1 MPSEPTDPAT
11 EPSESRGAGE
21 KRRQNRRKPGEVAR
35 EAKRSQEPALTR
47 ARSCFSNVQIMQ
59 PFHGTLRSQ
68 FAKRLR
74 GEIGHIIPL
83 NNNRSGRLI

>member
-1 MPSEPTDPAT
+1 MPSEPTDCET
-11 EPSESRGAGE
+11 EPPESRGMGE
-21 KRRQNRRKPGEVAR
+21 NRRRNRHEPGEEGR
-35 EAKRSQEPALTR
+35 EEKRSQEPALGP
-47 ARSCFSNVQIMQ
+47 APGFSNVQIMQ

-68 FAKRLR
+68 FATRLR

>member
-1 MPSEPTDPAT
+1 MPSEPAA
-11 EPSESRGAGE
+11 EPPESRGMGE
-21 KRRQNRRKPGEVAR
+21 NRRPNRRKAGEAGR
-35 EAKRSQEPALTR
+35 EAQPRTGARDRSR
-47 ARSCFSNVQIMQ
+47 FSNVQIMQ

-68 FAKRLR
+68 FATRLR